1 MGSKLEAS
9 LAIEGKFTEEGLVAL
24 TSGEDMTT
32 ALAKALVDGLETEG
46 VEQIWR
52 KINEKNQPQKTISLT
67 EEEPRG
73 EDKVAIKEEKV
84 KEDPNKTVVIEF
96 TKFIS
101 RKKKQIERVEV
112 KASELE
118 QVLEERGQSAQLSL
132 F

>member
-1 MGSKLEAS
+1 
-9 LAIEGKFTEEGLVAL
+9 
-24 TSGEDMTT
+24 MTT